1 MGLIICLTSFENL
14 FDDVIKT
21 GILDFFLTYKISQDH
36 LEMFFSAI
44 RAKGGF
50 NNNPTAS
57 HFEAAY
63 KRLIVHNEIKVS
75 NGANCEPQDLT
86 PILFITSSKQVT
98 NTNYLDLLCTIE
110 EESEENQV
118 TDELVFLSP
127 NEKRYIDD
135 DVVEYIAGFVVRKIV
150 NKMSCLNCVTA
161 ITESN
166 DENAFSLI
174 RVKSRGGL
182 IKPSRD
188 VVVLCK
194 TAEQIF
200 KSFQHKLSSI

>member
-1 MGLIICLTSFENL
+1 
-14 FDDVIKT
+14 V
-21 GILDFFLTYKISQDH
+21 
-36 LEMFFSAI
+36 FFSEI
-44 RAKGGF
+44 RAKGWF
-50 NNNPTAS
+50 NNNTTAS
-57 HFEAAY
+57 QFEVAF
-63 KRLIVHNEIKVS
+63 KLLIVHNEIKVS

-86 PILFITSSKQVT
+86 PILFVTSSKQVT

-110 EESEENQV
+110 EYSEENQV
-118 TDELVFLSP
+118 TDELVFLSQ
-127 NEKRYIDD
+127 NEKRYID

-161 ITESN
+161 ITENN

-188 VVVLCK
+188 VLVLCK

-200 KSFQHKLSSI
+200 KSFQHKLSSIRNDPIHYLITKSLSKIQIYKM